1 MKENS
6 DSAVKM
12 ETGLT
17 RDQFYDLYRCLPTLR
32 NAFKNEKNA
41 SDSLYMYLMKLRTG
55 RTNDDIGKV
64 FKVNGWTVGQRIKIA
79 RNAIEKDFVYS
90 NVNFLFSR
98 ESLANRSTFMSQI
111 LFCDSDITRPVLIA
125 DGTYVY
131 IQKSTNFE
139 IQKKSYTDHKKRNF
153 VRVMMCVTTDGTIVF
168 ALGPYPASSNDAK
181 VLESILENSNAF
193 DNLVAG
199 DVIIL
204 DRGFRDCEQLLREK
218 GFKVCIPD
226 SIQRLQSKT
235 QLLTSEANRTRL
247 VTATRYGVETRNG
260 HIKTIF
266 KIFQKEWNPS
276 DLPHL
281 MADFRICAALINR
294 YFKSIESHKGIAVE
308 VATRMLDRLNR
319 PNKLASI
326 VATNRFQKKLKDFRR
341 FDDFEELPVLT
352 ETDLFWV
359 SLGKYQIKNAA
370 SYCQAHLKVNQ
381 SQFATYT
388 CPDEIYE
395 DFFPDFVQNY
405 GELILLMIRIKS
417 HFRSNKSHDAYVL
430 LSTAAQNN
438 SSDCVLEYCC
448 SCYNGLRTIG
458 CCSHVMSL
466 LWFALCIKNP
476 NNMHR
481 PAGFL
486 DDYFDLPSS
495 DSDLDE
501 D

>member
-1 MKENS
+1 
-6 DSAVKM
+6 M
-12 ETGLT
+12 ETNLT
-17 RDQFYDLYRCLPTLR
+17 RDQFHELYRCLPTFR

-41 SDSLYMYLMKLRTG
+41 YDSLYMYLMKLRTG

-64 FKVNGWTVGQRIKIA
+64 FKVNGRTVGQRIKIA

-98 ESLANRSTFMSQI
+98 ESLANRSTFMSQM
-111 LFCDSDITRPVLIA
+111 LFSDSDSDITRPVLTA

-139 IQKKSYTDHKKRNF
+139 IQKKSYTDHKKRNY
-153 VRVMMCVTTDGTIVF
+153 VRVMMCVTTDGTNVF

-181 VLESILENSNAF
+181 VLESMLEKSNAF

-204 DRGFRDCEQLLREK
+204 DRGFRDCEQLLRDR

-226 SIQRLQSKT
+226 SIQRSQSKT
-235 QLLTSEANRTRL
+235 QRLTSEANRTRL

-294 YFKSIESHKGIAVE
+294 YFKSIESHKGIVAE
-308 VATRMLDRLNR
+308 VATQMLDRLNR

-326 VATNRFQKKLKDFRR
+326 VSMNRFQKKIER
-341 FDDFEELPVLT
+341 F
-352 ETDLFWV
+352 
-359 SLGKYQIKNAA
+359 Q
-370 SYCQAHLKVNQ
+370 KV
-381 SQFATYT
+381 
-388 CPDEIYE
+388 
-395 DFFPDFVQNY
+395 
-405 GELILLMIRIKS
+405 R
-417 HFRSNKSHDAYVL
+417 
-430 LSTAAQNN
+430 
-438 SSDCVLEYCC
+438 
-448 SCYNGLRTIG
+448 
-458 CCSHVMSL
+458 
-466 LWFALCIKNP
+466 
-476 NNMHR
+476 
-481 PAGFL
+481 
-486 DDYFDLPSS
+486 
-495 DSDLDE
+495 
-501 D
+501 